1 MSDIENHLGLVGVVS
16 LISCF
21 SGAPVTQCVPSVGSV
36 TIDSGLVPVIP
47 GPWSGISDQI
57 SSITNKIP
65 QSYIVTLTP
74 VLSIKYYKSLET

>member
-1 MSDIENHLGLVGVVS
+1 MSDTENHLSLAGVVS

-21 SGAPVTQCVPSVGSV
+21 SGAPVPQCVPSVGSV

-47 GPWSGISDQI
+47 GHWSGISGQI

-65 QSYIVTLTP
+65 QSYIVRLTP
-74 VLSIKYYKSLET
+74 VLSIKYYKPRET